1 MKKEIK
7 ILSEKVLSE
16 KGVKLIPLRPVR
28 SSKDGFVKFTNE
40 KYPDLNIEQSIQ
52 DYHNSSPPSIKV
64 EADDEEIL
72 KKYLQSIFRQS
83 FDDDAEF
90 YGRLAL
96 HEFQYTYAKDTCQKL
111 GFMAGSR
118 ITDKGI
124 ELLKYLQQKDIQNK
138 QNKLNWWLVTAT
150 IVLAIGTIL
159 QVLILL
165 LK

>member
-1 MKKEIK
+1 MKYKK
-7 ILSEKVLSE
+7 SKMDVN
-16 KGVKLIPLRPVR
+16 VKLVPIRPTRYIEGNKEYVR
-28 SSKDGFVKFTNE
+28 YVNPD
-40 KYPDLNIEQSIQ
+40 YPDIPDMKETIEEYKKKNI
-52 DYHNSSPPSIKV
+52 PSIKV
-64 EADDEEIL
+64 EASDEEIL

-96 HEFQYTYAKDTCQKL
+96 HEFQYLYARDICQKL

-124 ELLKYLQQKDIQNK
+124 EFLKYLQQKEIQIK
-138 QNKLNWWLVTAT
+138 QNKINKWLVIAT
-150 IVLAIGTIL
+150 IVLAIGTIF